1 MNSSLSSGQHP
12 YSTMSDIASVVSILE
27 QGLLCARR
35 GFFVEAASFFA
46 LAHEQLSPYQ
56 ANHAAVVDA
65 FLQSHSSYW
74 QAQQALHL
82 ASKQFVEAEVEQQT
96 RLLAIEKMLPALRE
110 ETGKTSLDHSP
121 TQPQKALQE
130 NQSLRPPGLSLVD
143 SKYPPQPLQ
152 PSPGSGNMLPSLFIT
167 CFGHFEVRQFG
178 QVVALCHNRSG
189 QTILRYLVAQPG
201 YCASVDSLMD
211 ALWPEDSPQV
221 ARRKL
226 QIAVSALRRSLNSDY
241 SSDPGGGYVLCKD
254 QFYLL
259 NPAAEIRT
267 DVDEFLSLWQAAKQA
282 SGNEIPHLYARAC
295 CLYTDSFLIEDMY
308 ADWSFAKREQLSQTY
323 LTMCRALL
331 VYCLDAGYYEDAA
344 KWAGEILKED
354 RCDEDAHRQL
364 IRIYAAQGRRSEAL
378 RQYQRCKRILADEL
392 GVMPMPETVNIIEA
406 LLVSEHA
413 ARLKIERE

>member
-1 MNSSLSSGQHP
+1 MNSSLSPGQHP
-12 YSTMSDIASVVSILE
+12 HSTMPDIASLVPLLE
-27 QGLLCARR
+27 QGLLCARG

-46 LAHEQLSPYQ
+46 LAHEQLSSYQ
-56 ANHAAVVDA
+56 TNLAAVVNA

-110 ETGKTSLDHSP
+110 ETGKTFLDHSP
-121 TQPQKALQE
+121 TQPLQE
-130 NQSLRPPGLSLVD
+130 SQSLRPPGLSLID
-143 SKYPPQPLQ
+143 SKHLAQPLQ
-152 PSPGSGNMLPSLFIT
+152 SSPGSDNRLPSLFIT
-167 CFGHFEVRQFG
+167 CFGHFEVRRFD

-201 YCASVDSLMD
+201 YYASVDSLMD
-211 ALWPEDSPQV
+211 ALWPEDPPQV

-254 QFYLL
+254 QSYLL

-282 SGNEIPHLYARAC
+282 SGNEVLHLYARAC
-295 CLYTDSFLIEDMY
+295 CLYTDPFLIEDMY
-308 ADWSFAKREQLSQTY
+308 ADWSIAKREQLSQIY

-331 VYCLDAGYYEDAA
+331 VCCLDAGYYEDAA

-392 GVMPMPETVNIIEA
+392 GVAPMPETVSIIEA
-406 LLVSEHA
+406 LLVNTHT
-413 ARLKIERE
+413 ARLKIESN

>member
-65 FLQSHSSYW
+65 FLQSHSRYW

-121 TQPQKALQE
+121 TQPQRALQE
-130 NQSLRPPGLSLVD
+130 NQLLRPPGLSLVD

-241 SSDPGGGYVLCKD
+241 S
-254 QFYLL
+254 
-259 NPAAEIRT
+259 
-267 DVDEFLSLWQAAKQA
+267 
-282 SGNEIPHLYARAC
+282 
-295 CLYTDSFLIEDMY
+295 LIEDMY

-406 LLVSEHA
+406 LLVSEHP